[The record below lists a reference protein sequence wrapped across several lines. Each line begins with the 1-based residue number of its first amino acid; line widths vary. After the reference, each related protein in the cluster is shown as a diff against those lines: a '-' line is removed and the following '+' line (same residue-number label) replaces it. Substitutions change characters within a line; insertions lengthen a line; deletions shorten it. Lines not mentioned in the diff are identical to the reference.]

1 MFESI
6 GNAIMLIVV
15 VILMCFGI
23 IAFSEKKDKKDN
35 K

>member
-15 VILMCFGI
+15 TILMCFGI
-23 IAFSEKKDKKDN
+23 IAFSEKKDKK
-35 K
+35 